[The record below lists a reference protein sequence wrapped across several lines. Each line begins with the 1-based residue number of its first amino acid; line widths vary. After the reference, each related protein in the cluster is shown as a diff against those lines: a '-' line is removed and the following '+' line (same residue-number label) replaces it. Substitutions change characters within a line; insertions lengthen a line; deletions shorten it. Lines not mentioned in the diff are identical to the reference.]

1 MPVRRSTAGAPR
13 PAVVVQ
19 ALAAPGRRSVE
30 YVGVCF
36 AAAASALLTL
46 FSGFGLGTLLLPV
59 FAVFF
64 PAHVAVAA
72 TAVVHLANNL
82 FKLAILGRHA
92 RRRVVLRFGLPA
104 ALFAFGGAWVLERLT
119 HLPATGQWT
128 AGAHV
133 FTITPLQIV
142 MGILIALFA
151 IVELVPAFEHLQFAP
166 RWLPLGGALSGFFGG
181 ISGHQGALR
190 AAFLARSGLD
200 RDAFLGTSVACAVLV
215 DVARISVYG
224 ATFGRHLDAV
234 TQDGG
239 VRLVVAATGAA
250 FVGSFAGT
258 RLVKKMTLRLLQR
271 CVGIGLLLLAAALAL
286 GLV

>member
-1 MPVRRSTAGAPR
+1 MDVL
-13 PAVVVQ
+13 AVC
-19 ALAAPGRRSVE
+19 L
-30 YVGVCF
+30 
-36 AAAASALLTL
+36 AAAAAAALTL

-64 PAHVAVAA
+64 PAQVAVAA

-82 FKLAILGRHA
+82 FKLGMLGRHA

-104 ALFAFGGAWVLERLT
+104 ALFAFGGAWVLERLA
-119 HLPATGQWT
+119 HLPAAGQWT
-128 AGAHV
+128 LAGHV
-133 FTITPLQIV
+133 HVVTPLQLV
-142 MGILIALFA
+142 MAGLIALFA
-151 IVELVPAFEHLQFAP
+151 IVELVPALEHVQFAP

-181 ISGHQGALR
+181 VSGHQGALR

-200 RDAFLGTSVACAVLV
+200 RDAFLGTSIACAVLV
-215 DVARISVYG
+215 DVARLLVYG

-234 TQDGG
+234 TGQAGLH
-239 VRLVVAATGAA
+239 LVVAATGAA
-250 FVGSFAGT
+250 FAGSFAGT

-271 CVGIGLLLLAAALAL
+271 CVGIGLLLLAAALGA